1 MTRGIAYRRHQRE
14 RMIRHARHVL
24 ECVWPG
30 SIDRSRRET
39 PNPVLFAD
47 NLRKCSCPACNSGDP
62 KDRAMVRRADAKWKW
77 ELSRL

>member
-14 RMIRHARHVL
+14 RMIRHARHVIDY
-24 ECVWPG
+24 VWPG
-30 SIDRSRRET
+30 SIGPERKAGQ
-39 PNPVLFAD
+39 NPVLFAD
-47 NLRKCSCPACNSGDP
+47 NLKMCSCPVCNSGDP